1 MEVIPIQK
9 HASVRSIL
17 MMLLVAVFFGAY
29 VLKLFDLQ
37 IVHGQYYRDL
47 ADSTATRTISVEAAR
62 GEILDRNGKELAVNR
77 MCRSIIFDRNYMTKG
92 TENETIL
99 RLTRLLTGTGEEW
112 IDNLPIYL
120 DTSGTYQFEE
130 NADKEIESLKNYL
143 RVGVSTSAEDCMYHL
158 IEKFECTE
166 LSREDALTVVSV
178 RYEMDKRGFS
188 ATVSYTFAQDI
199 SVDTVSIVSEN
210 SDSLPGVKIENTTIR
225 EYPNGDL
232 APHTV
237 GIVAA
242 IDEDEYKE
250 KKDDGYTINDTI
262 GKFGV
267 EQAMES
273 YLRGTRGTRIIETS
287 NTGAYIDTTD
297 VELPKPGNTVTLTL
311 NSELQKASNEALQN
325 IIEEISSN
333 GKLLSQST
341 GKTGYGEDCTA
352 GAIVVLDVNTFEV
365 LALSTFPSFDLS
377 NYQEDLTDP
386 TKSFV
391 NRTLSGEYPPGSV
404 MKPAIALAGLE
415 EGVIEPTSRL
425 TCNRFFEYYGSTFQ
439 CLGYHGSIA
448 VPLALRDSCNIFFY
462 QVADKLGIS
471 KMNDYCKRLGLGV
484 PTGLE
489 LSGNEA
495 SGILAGPEE
504 REKRNE
510 LYGTNTP
517 WYPGDTLQAAI
528 GQSDNLFTPI
538 QLAAYTATIANGG
551 TRYQTRL
558 IKSISDYSRSTVI
571 QENTSAVLDQ
581 LNVDPE
587 NMEAVQYGMRL
598 AMASGSASY
607 ALGNY
612 PIPLAGKTGT
622 AQASSGSDHGLLAC
636 YAPYDEPEIAVVIVL
651 EHAAHGYSAAPAMK
665 QILDCYFKLGD
676 YAPVENDAMENASSS
691 ESMLNGGNE

>member
-1 MEVIPIQK
+1 M
-9 HASVRSIL
+9 
-17 MMLLVAVFFGAY
+17 
-29 VLKLFDLQ
+29 
-37 IVHGQYYRDL
+37 
-47 ADSTATRTISVEAAR
+47 
-62 GEILDRNGKELAVNR
+62 
-77 MCRSIIFDRNYMTKG
+77 
-92 TENETIL
+92 
-99 RLTRLLTGTGEEW
+99 
-112 IDNLPIYL
+112 
-120 DTSGTYQFEE
+120 
-130 NADKEIESLKNYL
+130 
-143 RVGVSTSAEDCMYHL
+143 
-158 IEKFECTE
+158 
-166 LSREDALTVVSV
+166 
-178 RYEMDKRGFS
+178 
-188 ATVSYTFAQDI
+188 
-199 SVDTVSIVSEN
+199 
-210 SDSLPGVKIENTTIR
+210 
-225 EYPNGDL
+225 
-232 APHTV
+232 
-237 GIVAA
+237 
-242 IDEDEYKE
+242 
-250 KKDDGYTINDTI
+250 
-262 GKFGV
+262 
-267 EQAMES
+267 
-273 YLRGTRGTRIIETS
+273 
-287 NTGAYIDTTD
+287 
-297 VELPKPGNTVTLTL
+297 
-311 NSELQKASNEALQN
+311 
-325 IIEEISSN
+325 
-333 GKLLSQST
+333 
-341 GKTGYGEDCTA
+341 
-352 GAIVVLDVNTFEV
+352 
-365 LALSTFPSFDLS
+365 
-377 NYQEDLTDP
+377 
-386 TKSFV
+386 
-391 NRTLSGEYPPGSV
+391 
-404 MKPAIALAGLE
+404 
-415 EGVIEPTSRL
+415 
-425 TCNRFFEYYGSTFQ
+425 
-439 CLGYHGSIA
+439 
-448 VPLALRDSCNIFFY
+448 
-462 QVADKLGIS
+462 GIS

-581 LNVDPE
+581 LNVVPE